1 MAQHQYSPAEEF
13 ILAANDWELERLYKD
28 LANAKREVAPHKER
42 ELTEVEKRHLRG
54 LLSGCSPRDI
64 AKKLQKDYPGLRTDL
79 SNTVYMYVKQL
90 THGKVEDIKIKDSRC
105 IIAWLEKAGYK
116 TRSSN
121 SVENKPETTPSVSES
136 DIDDLLERVRSHSPL
151 CAEDY
156 DKLGINKAKERD
168 FEGAIKN
175 FCRAIKLN
183 PDYANAYNNRALIRA
198 ELGDY
203 PGAIEDYTEAIL
215 LNPKCSDFHRNH
227 GIISC
232 ELGDHR
238 GAQADHSRAIQ
249 LNPNNDQAYNSRGF
263 ARLQM
268 GDVPGALKDFTQAI
282 ELNPD
287 YALAWNNRGD
297 VYFLELDDLQKALD
311 DYTQSAWLNPHNEKT
326 FYNMGV
332 IHFRLGE
339 KKKACEDYTQAIQL
353 EGKFAEAYHNR
364 GIVYGQLGNYEKAA
378 LDLHHAKNLYHVQE
392 KEENYQE
399 VLDLIEELQEEY

>member
-1 MAQHQYSPAEEF
+1 MAPNSPEEQF
-13 ILAANDWELERLYKD
+13 ILAAKDWDLERLYKD
-28 LANAKREVAPHKER
+28 LADAKLKVAPHKRKR
-42 ELTEVEKRHLRG
+42 ELTEVEKLHLRG
-54 LLSGCSPRDI
+54 LLCACSPSDI
-64 AKKLQKDYPGLRTDL
+64 AKKLHREERGLRADL
-79 SNTVYMYVKQL
+79 SSTVYLYVKQL
-90 THGKVEDIKIKDSRC
+90 TPGKVDIRLNNWRDIPD
-105 IIAWLEKAGYK
+105 WLEQAGYK
-116 TRSSN
+116 TRSSKLD
-121 SVENKPETTPSVSES
+121 ENEAKITTFVSDS
-136 DIDDLLERVRSHSPL
+136 DIDYLVETVRSHSPI
-151 CAEDY
+151 CAEDFHE
-156 DKLGINKAKERD
+156 LGINKAKERD
-168 FEGAIKN
+168 FEGAIEN
-175 FCRAIKLN
+175 FNRAIKLN
-183 PDYANAYNNRALIRA
+183 PDYANAYNNRANVRH
-198 ELGDY
+198 ELGDS

-215 LNPKCSDFHRNH
+215 LNPKCSDFHRNR

-399 VLDLIEELQEEY
+399 VLNLIEELQQED

>member
-1 MAQHQYSPAEEF
+1 MAQNSPEEQF
-13 ILAANDWELERLYKD
+13 ILAANDWDLERLYKD
-28 LANAKREVAPHKER
+28 LADAKLKVAPHKQEF
-42 ELTEVEKRHLRG
+42 TEVEKLHLRG
-54 LLSGCSPRDI
+54 LLCACSPSDI
-64 AKKLQKDYPGLRTDL
+64 AKKLHKEEGGLRAEL
-79 SNTVYMYVKQL
+79 SSTVYLYVKQL
-90 THGKVEDIKIKDSRC
+90 TQGKVDIRLKNWRDIPD
-105 IIAWLEKAGYK
+105 WLEQAGYK

-121 SVENKPETTPSVSES
+121 LDENEAEITTFVSDS
-136 DIDDLLERVRSHSPL
+136 DIDALVERVRSHSPI
-151 CAEDY
+151 CAEDFHE
-156 DKLGINKAKERD
+156 LGINKAKERD
-168 FEGAIKN
+168 FEGAIEN
-175 FCRAIKLN
+175 FNRAIKLN
-183 PDYANAYNNRALIRA
+183 PDYANAYNNRANVRH
-198 ELGDY
+198 ELGDF

-215 LNPKCSDFHRNH
+215 LNPKCSDFHRNR

-364 GIVYGQLGNYEKAA
+364 GIVYGQLGKYEKAA

>member
-1 MAQHQYSPAEEF
+1 MQNSPEEQF
-13 ILAANDWELERLYKD
+13 ILAANDWDLERLYKD
-28 LANAKREVAPHKER
+28 LADAKLKVAPHKRKR
-42 ELTEVEKRHLRG
+42 ELTEVEKLHLRG
-54 LLSGCSPRDI
+54 LLCACSPSDI
-64 AKKLQKDYPGLRTDL
+64 AKKLHREERGLRADL
-79 SNTVYMYVKQL
+79 SSTVYLYVKQL
-90 THGKVEDIKIKDSRC
+90 TPGKVDIRLNNWRDIPD
-105 IIAWLEKAGYK
+105 WLEQAGYK
-116 TRSSN
+116 TRSSKLD
-121 SVENKPETTPSVSES
+121 ENEAKITTFVSDS
-136 DIDDLLERVRSHSPL
+136 DIDYLVETVRSHSPI
-151 CAEDY
+151 CAEDFHE
-156 DKLGINKAKERD
+156 LGINKAKERD
-168 FEGAIKN
+168 FEGAIEN
-175 FCRAIKLN
+175 FNRAIKLN
-183 PDYANAYNNRALIRA
+183 PDYANAYNNRANVRH
-198 ELGDY
+198 ELGDS

-215 LNPKCSDFHRNH
+215 LNPKCSDFHRNR

-399 VLDLIEELQEEY
+399 VLNLIEELQQED

>member
-1 MAQHQYSPAEEF
+1 MAPNSPKEQF
-13 ILAANDWELERLYKD
+13 ILAANDWDLERLYKD
-28 LANAKREVAPHKER
+28 LADAKRQVASHKQK
-42 ELTEVEKRHLRG
+42 ELTEVEKLHLRG
-54 LLSGCSPRDI
+54 LLCYYSPRDI
-64 AKKLQKDYPGLRTDL
+64 ATKLYKKEEGLRAEL
-79 SNTVYMYVKQL
+79 SETVYRYVKQL
-90 THGKVEDIKIKDSRC
+90 TQGKVDIRLKNWRDIPD
-105 IIAWLEKAGYK
+105 WLEQAGYK

-121 SVENKPETTPSVSES
+121 LDENEAEITTFVSDS
-136 DIDDLLERVRSHSPL
+136 DIDALGERVRSHSPI
-151 CAEDY
+151 CAEDFHE
-156 DKLGINKAKERD
+156 LGINKAKERD
-168 FEGAIKN
+168 FEGAIEN
-175 FCRAIKLN
+175 FNRAIKLN
-183 PDYANAYNNRALIRA
+183 PDYANAYNNRANVRH
-198 ELGDY
+198 ELGDS

-215 LNPKCSDFHRNH
+215 LNPKCSDFHRNR

-399 VLDLIEELQEEY
+399 VLNLIEELQQED